1 MSIIGPCGDDYY
13 AISIGHC
20 SNVWNLYAVS
30 LDHGIGAVMGTST
43 TLYRA
48 DHGKKLKYKK
58 LNFTDNTISLTTQHK
73 FENSHIFFF
82 LFHFISCFISNVYMY

>member
-58 LNFTDNTISLTTQHK
+58 FHNTNLKTHTY
-73 FENSHIFFF
+73 FFF